1 MRVQRATPPIV
12 LQTLL
17 LHFFPSVFHKQN
29 INTNP
34 ERSAAAVY
42 QNIQQLRGTA
52 GDEGLV
58 EFIGDGVADAEQQR
72 EDYTFLTRIT
82 DSFHRKQHDNTEH
95 EIGQEMGAFAYE
107 VIQ

>member
-1 MRVQRATPPIV
+1 MQCATPPSV
-12 LQTLL
+12 LQKLL
-17 LHFFPSVFHKQN
+17 LQFFPSVFHKQN

-58 EFIGDGVADAEQQR
+58 QFVGDGLADAEQQR
-72 EDYTFLTRIT
+72 EAYPLLTHQS
-82 DSFHRKQHDNTEH
+82 DPSHRKQNDDS
-95 EIGQEMGAFAYE
+95 
-107 VIQ
+107 

>member
-1 MRVQRATPPIV
+1 MQRATPPIV

-42 QNIQQLRGTA
+42 QNIQQLWCAA

-58 EFIGDGVADAEQQR
+58 QFVGDGVTDTEQQC
-72 EDYTFLTRIT
+72 EDYSLLTHQP
-82 DSFHRKQHDNTEH
+82 DPSHRKQNNDSQHKV
-95 EIGQEMGAFAYE
+95 GQEMGAFADE